1 MNKKQNECT
10 YVPTYLY
17 NKTWN
22 LWKNTAPIP
31 NVQEIDT
38 SSYETFSL
46 LKFYFNCEPVLF
58 SNYVIRIVDYLPW
71 R

>member
-1 MNKKQNECT
+1 M
-10 YVPTYLY
+10 YLY

-31 NVQEIDT
+31 NVQEIKT

-46 LKFYFNCEPVLF
+46 LKFHFNCEPVLF
-58 SNYVIRIVDYLPW
+58 SYSLIM
-71 R
+71 